1 MVNVLESLC
10 TFGWD
15 LQWIQSKKRGICSI
29 WKRIGTAFSLQKPR
43 QSKSE
48 EAEKGFSSNQM
59 PFRIFHF
66 HFSKKIHI
74 HNPFLHCHSL
84 HAENWIRYNSFG
96 FLWICKFMGKRKDS
110 LGFLWISWNSW
121 KFLEIPGDSWES
133 KGFLEASINSQRVFP
148 HHKRIMNDDFAK
160 TW

>member
-15 LQWIQSKKRGICSI
+15 LQGIQSKKGNLLDLKKDRHGFFSAEAAAKQK
-29 WKRIGTAFSLQKPR
+29 WGSGEGFQLQPNAFQNISL
-43 QSKSE
+43 S
-48 EAEKGFSSNQM
+48 FL
-59 PFRIFHF
+59 
-66 HFSKKIHI
+66 KKIHI

-84 HAENWIRYNSFG
+84 HAENWIGYNSFG